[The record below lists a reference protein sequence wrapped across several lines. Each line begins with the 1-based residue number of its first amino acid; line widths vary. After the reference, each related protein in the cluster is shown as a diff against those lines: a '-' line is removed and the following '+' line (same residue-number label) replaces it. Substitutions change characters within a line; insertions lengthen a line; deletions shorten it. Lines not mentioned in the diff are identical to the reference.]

1 MKLNNLEK
9 ISFGLGGGVNA
20 IKTDFFVFY
29 LGIYYLTIIGL
40 NPLLT
45 GIALFIAL
53 IFDAFTDPLIGAFSD
68 RLKTKYGRR
77 HSLMALSLIPISL
90 SYILLFIP
98 NSSWLEN
105 EIQLFLWLLCF
116 TILTRFS
123 VTLFDQNLFVSGL

>member
-29 LGIYYLTIIGL
+29 LGVYYLTIIGL

-45 GIALFIAL
+45 GIALFVAL
-53 IFDAFTDPLIGAFSD
+53 IFDAITDPLIGAFSD

-77 HSLMALSLIPISL
+77 HLLMALSLIPISL
-90 SYILLFIP
+90 SYIFLFIP
-98 NSSWLEN
+98 DSSWS
-105 EIQLFLWLLCF
+105 QDQTKLFIWLL
-116 TILTRFS
+116 
-123 VTLFDQNLFVSGL
+123 LFYYIN

>member
-29 LGIYYLTIIGL
+29 LGVYYLTIIGL

-45 GIALFIAL
+45 GIALFVAL
-53 IFDAFTDPLIGAFSD
+53 IFDAITDPLIGAFSD

-77 HSLMALSLIPISL
+77 HLLMALSLIPISL
-90 SYILLFIP
+90 SYIP
-98 NSSWLEN
+98 VSY
-105 EIQLFLWLLCF
+105 
-116 TILTRFS
+116 THLTLPTKRI
-123 VTLFDQNLFVSGL
+123 V